1 MVLALAVLFFVLLRL
16 LLLREIFLVRVVL
29 ILGLWYGIWAVL
41 VAMDLLHKS
50 PDLTYG
56 SDARYYWEAA
66 LAVSSGSARWNEFA
80 GSLYVAWQAAVI
92 LTSPSPSFLWAM
104 FANIAVLLGTF
115 SLQATQVKR
124 ILLSRGFSASASR
137 TAILWLALVYA
148 NGIVV
153 WAVVRGLKE
162 PLIWFFLMLSATS
175 ALGWRQALAAVVLWF
190 LRPLGSLLAFGY
202 WVGERFAVYL
212 LGNTKL
218 SMAILFFIIPLMHNL
233 LENNQ
238 LLLWFRK
245 AFGESE
251 LREVAFAH
259 LFLHPILGPY
269 LSILR
274 FVHGP
279 GPFRSTAQLLRG
291 DIFLESTFSGDVLIF
306 LGSVSWWI
314 LLGYVIYL
322 ALTPSGRRRIAFSMT
337 VFGGWLVLSLMLTV
351 AYSFIYFGTGDTR
364 HRASLYVLSAP
375 LFAGLLLPLTRGGK
389 AGKEA
394 GPKSTL

>member
-175 ALGWRQALAAVVLWF
+175 ALGWRQALAAAALWF
-190 LRPLGSLLAFGY
+190 LRPLGSLLALGY
-202 WVGERFAVYL
+202 WAGERFGVYFKNVKLWITALLLIVPLIYNL
-212 LGNTKL
+212 LGN
-218 SMAILFFIIPLMHNL
+218 S
-233 LENNQ
+233 Q
-238 LLLWFRK
+238 LLLWFR
-245 AFGESE
+245 AEFGESE
-251 LREVAFAH
+251 LEETAVSS
-259 LFLHPILGPY
+259 LFFHPFLGPY

-274 FVHGP
+274 FILGP
-279 GPFRSTAQLLRG
+279 GPFRSAAQLLG
-291 DIFLESTFSGDVLIF
+291 DDVFLVSTFSGDVLIF
-306 LGSVSWWI
+306 WGSVFWWS

-322 ALTPSGRRRIAFSMT
+322 ALTPLGRRRIAFSMT

-375 LFAGLLLPLTRGGK
+375 LFAGLLLPLTKGGK